1 YTTNLYIKSPPCPP
15 PNQNQNPTP
24 LTTPTTPIALN
35 PHHLLSPPADILT
48 NTATTLTITPTQE
61 TKPSSPTFTVHRI
74 RAHEPPDSPDR
85 TCLLYNVYGKS
96 WPNTSRVICDT
107 EGVPVLVLRRAWLAR
122 KWTARSPDQNQDLLV
137 ASVPWTAN
145 GPGSR
150 AGVGV
155 GIGVGGG
162 GFRLEVRFVNALAVR
177 EGSGVVGGG
186 GGGGGEGEL
195 MWLVCLVLTS
205 RRPTVLFLRLQVRT
219 LREVGV
225 LVARGMRGVVQRDEK
240 VHPLHP
246 LLPNSHSGS
255 PIAATRRH
263 TQYPHS
269 PSLLPS
275 YDSVRR
281 DSPNPLRDLL
291 DALEPP
297 QEPAPAVLFPVSASA
312 SASASASRNASTS
325 SSSSPAD
332 AEANAAPG
340 SKVELKLMHQVA
352 SGTGVMMGNQKIMH
366 ITRHNSMDYSKSKM
380 KLRSRWE
387 VEVSEGVDLL
397 LAVNIVLIMAES
409 VSSQNRWK

>member
-1 YTTNLYIKSPPCPP
+1 M
-15 PNQNQNPTP
+15 
-24 LTTPTTPIALN
+24 
-35 PHHLLSPPADILT
+35 
-48 NTATTLTITPTQE
+48 
-61 TKPSSPTFTVHRI
+61 
-74 RAHEPPDSPDR
+74 
-85 TCLLYNVYGKS
+85 
-96 WPNTSRVICDT
+96 ICDT

-186 GGGGGEGEL
+186 GGVGTDVAGVSGSDEPPPYSAVSAVAGEDTEGGGSTRCEGD
-195 MWLVCLVLTS
+195 
-205 RRPTVLFLRLQVRT
+205 
-219 LREVGV
+219 
-225 LVARGMRGVVQRDEK
+225 AGVVQRDEK

-255 PIAATRRH
+255 PIAATQRH

-297 QEPAPAVLFPVSASA
+297 QEPAPAVLFPVSTSA

-380 KLRSRWE
+380 KLRPRWE

-397 LAVNIVLIMAES
+397 L
-409 VSSQNRWK
+409 VSGFN

>member
-1 YTTNLYIKSPPCPP
+1 MPISKSKSKS
-15 PNQNQNPTP
+15 NP
-24 LTTPTTPIALN
+24 LTSPATPIALHPN
-35 PHHLLSPPADILT
+35 HLLSPPADLLT

-74 RAHEPPDSPDR
+74 RAHEAPDSPDR
-85 TCLLYNVYGKS
+85 TVLLYTVYSKP

-107 EGVPVLVLRRAWLAR
+107 ESVPVLVLRRAWLSR
-122 KWTARSPDQNQDLLV
+122 KWAARLPDQNQDLLV
-137 ASVPWTAN
+137 ASVPWTAD

-150 AGVGV
+150 V
-155 GIGVGGG
+155 GVGGG

-186 GGGGGEGEL
+186 VGADVSGSDEPPPYSAVSGVGGEEGGGSGSARCEGN
-195 MWLVCLVLTS
+195 
-205 RRPTVLFLRLQVRT
+205 
-219 LREVGV
+219 
-225 LVARGMRGVVQRDEK
+225 AGVVRRDVK
-240 VHPLHP
+240 VHHPPL
-246 LLPNSHSGS
+246 SAHSGS
-255 PIAATRRH
+255 PIASTPGH
-263 TQYPHS
+263 TQHTNS

-297 QEPAPAVLFPVSASA
+297 QEPAPAALFPASA
-312 SASASASRNASTS
+312 SALRNVHASASS
-325 SSSSPAD
+325 SSHPAD
-332 AEANAAPG
+332 AEANAVPG
-340 SKVELKLMHQVA
+340 SKVELKVTHQAV
-352 SGTGVMMGNQKIMH
+352 SGTGVMMGNQQIMH

-380 KLRSRWE
+380 KLRPRWE

-397 LAVNIVLIMAES
+397 LAVNIVLVMAES

>member
-1 YTTNLYIKSPPCPP
+1 MSTSKSKSKS
-15 PNQNQNPTP
+15 NP
-24 LTTPTTPIALN
+24 LTTPTIPIALN
-35 PHHLLSPPADILT
+35 PHHLLSPPADLLT

-61 TKPSSPTFTVHRI
+61 TKPSSPAFTVHRI

-85 TCLLYNVYGKS
+85 SCLLYNVYGKP

-107 EGVPVLVLRRAWLAR
+107 EGVSVLVLRRAWLSR
-122 KWTARSPDQNQDLLV
+122 KWAARSPDQNQDLLV
-137 ASVPWTAN
+137 ASVPWTVN
-145 GPGSR
+145 GPGSK
-150 AGVGV
+150 VGV
-155 GIGVGGG
+155 GAGVGGG

-177 EGSGVVGGG
+177 EGSEVVGGG
-186 GGGGGEGEL
+186 VGGGVSGVSGVSGSDEPPPYSAVSAVGGEEGD
-195 MWLVCLVLTS
+195 
-205 RRPTVLFLRLQVRT
+205 
-219 LREVGV
+219 
-225 LVARGMRGVVQRDEK
+225 AGVVQRDEK

-255 PIAATRRH
+255 PMASTQRH
-263 TQYPHS
+263 TQHPHS

-297 QEPAPAVLFPVSASA
+297 QEPAPAVLFPVSASVSASA
-312 SASASASRNASTS
+312 SASASASRNTSTS

-340 SKVELKLMHQVA
+340 SKMELRVMHQVA
-352 SGTGVMMGNQKIMH
+352 SGTSVMMGNQKIMH

-380 KLRSRWE
+380 KLRPRWE

-397 LAVNIVLIMAES
+397 L
-409 VSSQNRWK
+409 VSFPFGFN